1 MPLRKFREIHTARPK
16 GRSQLDRLLDPQ
28 NTAISLDTLAR
39 AAHVLGKRLVSE
51 IRDAPPQR
59 LRSKRLEQHG
69 AKIAQG
75 TAIRRRRSGV

>member
-39 AAHVLGKRLVSE
+39 AAHVLGKRLVLE